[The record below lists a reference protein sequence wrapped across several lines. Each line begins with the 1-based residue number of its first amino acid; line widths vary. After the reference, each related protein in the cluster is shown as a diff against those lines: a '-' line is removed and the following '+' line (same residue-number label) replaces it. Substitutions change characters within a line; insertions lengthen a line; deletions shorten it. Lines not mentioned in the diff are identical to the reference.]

1 MLFYSVSFGAKPL
14 DVQVQEIKEDK
25 KSGFVHRANA
35 ANFYNQQSNIPDD
48 AVLNNLQD
56 YTKVLKEQIAL
67 KDGNKKLN
75 SGR

>member
-1 MLFYSVSFGAKPL
+1 MLFYSLSFGAKPL
-14 DVQVQEIKEDK
+14 DVKVQEIKEDK
-25 KSGFVHRANA
+25 KSGFVHHANSV
-35 ANFYNQQSNIPDD
+35 NFYNQQSTTPDS
-48 AVLNNLQD
+48 VLDNLQD